1 MMAKIKIT
9 LMKKIM
15 EMERIMAKTIRKKK
29 IQRKIKK
36 KTRIKIIIIRRIRI
50 RMKMRM
56 RMKIKIMVMEE
67 IMEKIL

>member
-29 IQRKIKK
+29 IQIKIKK
-36 KTRIKIIIIRRIRI
+36 KIRINIIIIRRIRI
-50 RMKMRM
+50 QMKMR
-56 RMKIKIMVMEE
+56 IMVMEE
-67 IMEKIL
+67 IMEKML

>member
-29 IQRKIKK
+29 IQIKIKK
-36 KTRIKIIIIRRIRI
+36 KIRIKIIIIRRIRI
-50 RMKMRM
+50 QMKMR
-56 RMKIKIMVMEE
+56 IMVMEE

>member
-29 IQRKIKK
+29 IQIKIKK
-36 KTRIKIIIIRRIRI
+36 KIRIKIIIIRRIRI
-50 RMKMRM
+50 RMKMR
-56 RMKIKIMVMEE
+56 IMVMEE

>member
-15 EMERIMAKTIRKKK
+15 EMERIM
-29 IQRKIKK
+29 
-36 KTRIKIIIIRRIRI
+36 
-50 RMKMRM
+50 
-56 RMKIKIMVMEE
+56 VMEE

>member
-9 LMKKIM
+9 LMKKIT

-29 IQRKIKK
+29 IQIKIKI
-36 KTRIKIIIIRRIRI
+36 RIKIIIIRRIRI
-50 RMKMRM
+50 QMKMR
-56 RMKIKIMVMEE
+56 IMVMEE

>member
-9 LMKKIM
+9 LMKKIT

-29 IQRKIKK
+29 IQIKIKIK
-36 KTRIKIIIIRRIRI
+36 IKIIIIRKIRI
-50 RMKMRM
+50 Q
-56 RMKIKIMVMEE
+56 MKIKIMVMEE

>member
-29 IQRKIKK
+29 IQIKIKK
-36 KTRIKIIIIRRIRI
+36 KIRIKIIIIRRIRI
-50 RMKMRM
+50 RMKM
-56 RMKIKIMVMEE
+56 KIMVMEE
-67 IMEKIL
+67 IMEKML

>member
-29 IQRKIKK
+29 IQIKIKK
-36 KTRIKIIIIRRIRI
+36 KTRIKIITIRRIRI
-50 RMKMRM
+50 QMKMR
-56 RMKIKIMVMEE
+56 IMVMEE

>member
-9 LMKKIM
+9 LMKKIT

-29 IQRKIKK
+29 IQIKIKI
-36 KTRIKIIIIRRIRI
+36 RIKIIIIRRIRI
-50 RMKMRM
+50 PMKMR
-56 RMKIKIMVMEE
+56 IMVMEE

>member
-9 LMKKIM
+9 LMKKIT

-29 IQRKIKK
+29 IQIKIKK
-36 KTRIKIIIIRRIRI
+36 KIRIKIIIIRRIKI
-50 RMKMRM
+50 RMKMR
-56 RMKIKIMVMEE
+56 IMVMEE

>member
-15 EMERIMAKTIRKKK
+15 EMERIMAKTIRKTK
-29 IQRKIKK
+29 IQIKIKK
-36 KTRIKIIIIRRIRI
+36 KKKKKIRIKIIIIRKIRI
-50 RMKMRM
+50 RMKMR
-56 RMKIKIMVMEE
+56 IMVMEE

>member
-29 IQRKIKK
+29 IQIKIKK
-36 KTRIKIIIIRRIRI
+36 KIRIKIIIIRKIRI
-50 RMKMRM
+50 RMKMR
-56 RMKIKIMVMEE
+56 IMVMEE

>member
-29 IQRKIKK
+29 IQIKIKK

-50 RMKMRM
+50 RI

-67 IMEKIL
+67 IMEKML